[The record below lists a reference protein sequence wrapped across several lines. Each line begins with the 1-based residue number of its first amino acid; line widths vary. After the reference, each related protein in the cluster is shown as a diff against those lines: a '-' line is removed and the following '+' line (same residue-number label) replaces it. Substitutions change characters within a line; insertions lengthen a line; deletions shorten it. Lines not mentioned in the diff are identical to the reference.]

1 MQIKFLSFCQTA
13 SLTKT
18 FALPPCYD
26 SVTMKLPRISRA
38 IAALI
43 AVFSLLFAQL
53 AVAAYAC
60 PQLAMAVMSAQAEQG
75 DMPGCTGMA
84 DTGQPGLCQA
94 HCASGQQ
101 SLDAPVLP
109 PVAPFAATGLVAIL
123 ALSETTGA
131 GRPAASQP
139 PLLARATAPPLAI
152 RHCCFRI

>member
-1 MQIKFLSFCQTA
+1 
-13 SLTKT
+13 
-18 FALPPCYD
+18 
-26 SVTMKLPRISRA
+26 MKLPRISRA

-84 DTGQPGLCQA
+84 DAGRPGLCQA

-101 SLDAPVLP
+101 SLDAPAIP
-109 PVAPFAATGLVAIL
+109 PVAPFSATGLVAVI
-123 ALSETTGA
+123 ALTDAAEA
-131 GRPAASQP
+131 ARPAAPHP
-139 PLLARATAPPLAI
+139 PLLAHATAPPLAI